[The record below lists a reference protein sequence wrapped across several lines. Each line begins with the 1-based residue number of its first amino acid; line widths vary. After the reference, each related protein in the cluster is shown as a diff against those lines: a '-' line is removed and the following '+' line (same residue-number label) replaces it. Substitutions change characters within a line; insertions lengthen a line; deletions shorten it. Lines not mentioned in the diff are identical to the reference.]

1 MTIATYLRLS
11 SEDDDLKDTGKAES
25 ESISNQR
32 GLLRNFIG
40 SVPEFTG
47 AEIIEFCDDGWS
59 GKNFERP
66 AFVDMM
72 EQTKKGRI
80 NCIVVKDLSRFGRD
94 YLIVGNYISRVFPFL
109 GVRFIAVNDGFDSA
123 RPQDIDSLDTSFK
136 TLIYDL
142 YSRELSRKVKA
153 AKRQRAEKGYFLSP
167 FAPYG
172 YIKDPEDYNHLLLD
186 EAAAENVRR
195 VFQMAAT
202 GHSPVEIAATFNRE
216 GVLSP
221 MLYKRQAG
229 CSRDRWPS
237 IHEDN
242 FWTTSILFKML
253 RDERYIGK
261 CVFGKRERDM
271 VGNTHTVK
279 ISRSDWVI
287 AEETHEAV
295 VTSELFNAVQSR
307 MKSYREYEVTGST
320 RNPMRGKVICGVCG
334 HAMRLSGTKNAKYH
348 CSTASLETGYGCDST
363 GILQSEIFDAVVT
376 LIRTYAQY
384 AVSLERLV
392 ALQSERRQADIKKAH
407 RELAVLQ
414 SRRNQLDKGLQDLY
428 EKLIDGSISKDTYLA
443 QKQVINTQI
452 QELAGQVAT
461 LEEAAQSPNA
471 GGNIFIEK
479 YKEYTELETLT
490 GDAAKELVKNVVLYP
505 DGRMEINLLCR
516 DELKAILC
524 ETESLSSVS

>member
-40 SVPEFTG
+40 SVPEFAG

-66 AFVDMM
+66 GFVDMM
-72 EQTKKGRI
+72 EQTKRGRI
-80 NCIVVKDLSRFGRD
+80 NCIIVKDLSRFGRD

-142 YSRELSRKVKA
+142 YSRELSRKVKE
-153 AKRQRAEKGYFLSP
+153 AKRQRAEKGLFLSP

-172 YIKDPEDYNHLLLD
+172 YTKDPEDHNHLIID
-186 EAAAENVRR
+186 EVAAVNVRR
-195 VFQMAAT
+195 IFQMAAD
-202 GHSPVEIAATFNRE
+202 GHSPVGIAALFNRE

-221 MLYKRQAG
+221 MLYKRESG

-237 IHEDN
+237 IHEEN
-242 FWTTSILFKML
+242 FWTTSTVSKIL

-287 AEETHEAV
+287 ADETHEAV
-295 VTSELFNAVQSR
+295 ISTELYDAVQAR
-307 MKSYREYEVTGST
+307 MKCYREYEATVST
-320 RNPMRGKVICGVCG
+320 RNPLRGKVICGVCG
-334 HAMRLSGTKNAKYH
+334 HAMRLSTTKNAKYH
-348 CSTASLETGYGCDST
+348 CSTVSLETGYGCDSA
-363 GILQSEIFDAVVT
+363 GILRADIFDAVVT
-376 LIRTYAQY
+376 LIRTYAKY
-384 AVSLERLV
+384 AVSLERL
-392 ALQSERRQADIKKAH
+392 ASLQNEKRRADMKIAH

-414 SRRNQLDKGLQDLY
+414 SRKNQLDKGLQDLY
-428 EKLIDGSISKDTYLA
+428 EKLIDGSIGKETYLV
-443 QKQVINTQI
+443 QKQTANSQI
-452 QELAGQVAT
+452 QELASRISV
-461 LEEAAQSPNA
+461 LESEMKSPEANGSS
-471 GGNIFIEK
+471 FIDK
-479 YKEYTELETLT
+479 YKEYAELETLT
-490 GDAAKELVKNVVLYP
+490 GDVAKELVEKVVLYP

-516 DELKAILC
+516 DELKAILQ
-524 ETESLSSVS
+524 EKAALSSAS